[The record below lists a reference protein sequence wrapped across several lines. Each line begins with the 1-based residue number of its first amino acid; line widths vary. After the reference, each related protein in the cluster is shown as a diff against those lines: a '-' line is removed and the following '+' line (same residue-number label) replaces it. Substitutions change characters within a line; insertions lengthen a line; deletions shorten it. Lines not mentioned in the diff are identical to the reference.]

1 MPRAHRHFV
10 PGLVWHITHR
20 CHHQEFL
27 LKFSRDRDRYLWWLM
42 EAKRRYGL
50 CVLNYVITCNHVHV
64 LARED
69 MDGAIARGMQLV
81 AGRTA
86 QEFNARKERRGAFW
100 EDRYHATA
108 VDSGD
113 HLVRCITYID
123 LNMVRAGAVRHP
135 MWWRHGGYTEIQNP
149 PQRYRLIDT
158 DALVDLVGAGSLTA
172 LQAAQRQWASANIAA
187 GRLQREPDWSEALA
201 IGSPGFAE
209 RVKTRL
215 AGRTDR
221 RRTVTRE
228 QTAWVVREPV
238 AAYGP
243 TPPETSPVCA
253 LQATWRGLAGAG
265 VGASLPADIQACRHG
280 STGWTLADAA
290 PERSATATPA
300 PSKTPPKMA
309 F

>member
-10 PGLVWHITHR
+10 PGLVWHLTHR
-20 CHHQEFL
+20 CHRQEFL

-50 CVLNYVITCNHVHV
+50 CVLNYVLTCNHVHLLV
-64 LARED
+64 REGTP
-69 MDGAIARGMQLV
+69 GAIARSMQLV

-135 MWWRHGGYTEIQNP
+135 VWWRHSGYAEVQKP
-149 PQRYRLIDT
+149 PRRYRLIDT
-158 DALVDLVGAGSLTA
+158 DALVELVGAGSLTA
-172 LQAAQRQWASANIAA
+172 LQASQRQWVSASIAA

-201 IGSPGFAE
+201 IGSPAFAE
-209 RVKTRL
+209 RVKTSL
-215 AGRTDR
+215 AGRSDR

-228 QTAWVVREPV
+228 DAAWVVRESAP
-238 AAYGP
+238 AYAP
-243 TPPETSPVCA
+243 SPVVTNAACP
-253 LQATWRGLAGAG
+253 LQTVWRGLADGDATR
-265 VGASLPADIQACRHG
+265 PADIEGMH
-280 STGWTLADAA
+280 
-290 PERSATATPA
+290 P
-300 PSKTPPKMA
+300 
-309 F
+309 